1 MQLTITT
8 DYAIRIA
15 LLLSL
20 SQRTIS
26 IPELSE
32 KLHIPKS
39 YVPRIITMLKK
50 ADIVDSSRGQ
60 HGGIYLKKSPEQITF
75 KVIFDAVGETIK
87 INRCLEEDKFCS
99 RCATDDCPVRNFYT
113 NLQDYLDKRFS
124 ETSIIGATQCDAI

>member
-99 RCATDDCPVRNFYT
+99 RCARNFYT